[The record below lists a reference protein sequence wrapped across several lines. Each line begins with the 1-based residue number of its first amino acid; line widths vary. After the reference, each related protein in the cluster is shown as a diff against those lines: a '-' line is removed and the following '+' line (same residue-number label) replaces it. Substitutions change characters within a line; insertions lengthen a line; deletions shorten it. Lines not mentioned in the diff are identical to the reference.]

1 MAQRTAAVS
10 FRTRTPFTRSL
21 SAVALA
27 MATVLGLAPSARA
40 QSSATIVQWNRVV
53 FTALN
58 APGANPPTVFLTRPL
73 AMVSVA
79 VFDAVNS
86 FDRRYQPYTA
96 WVDVAPGASRDA
108 AAAQAAHDT
117 LVALMPS
124 QSAAFDAALATSLA
138 GIPDQ
143 AARDGAAVG
152 AAAAAATLE
161 RRAGDG
167 WERPLAPLVL
177 PSAPGYWQPTP
188 PANVPAQFTNY
199 PDVAGFMVEN
209 GRRFLPEAPPA
220 LTSARYATDY
230 NQVKAWGAVNSTVR
244 SAEQTQISN
253 LWAGVGTTT
262 GANAVWNQV
271 FATLAVAKEWDG
283 VDTAR
288 GFALLNM
295 TQHDALMT
303 SFTGKFIYGFW
314 RPVTAIRE
322 GDNDGNGDTAGDP
335 AWTPLLTTPPYPSA
349 PGNMACIGGS
359 QSRLLERLF
368 GQDAVPFS
376 VTWTGAGTN
385 PSVTRSYH
393 GFRQLAD
400 EEAYSRIWG
409 GIHFLS
415 ETLSSLGACPL
426 VGDYAADNLLRR
438 Q

>member
-1 MAQRTAAVS
+1 MAQRTATVPHD
-10 FRTRTPFTRSL
+10 TRISFTRGL
-21 SAVALA
+21 TTAAVAIAAVLWLA
-27 MATVLGLAPSARA
+27 QSARA
-40 QSSATIVQWNRVV
+40 QSAETIVQWNRVLW
-53 FTALN
+53 TALN

-73 AMVSVA
+73 AIESVA

-86 FDRRYQPYTA
+86 FDRGYQPYTT
-96 WVDVAPGASRDA
+96 WVDVPAGASRDA

-124 QSAAFDAALATSLA
+124 QTAVFDAALAVSLA
-138 GIPDQ
+138 GIPGQ

-152 AAAAAATLE
+152 AAAARATLE

-167 WERPLAPLVL
+167 WERPLSALVL
-177 PSAPGYWQPTP
+177 PGGPGYWRPTP
-188 PANVPAQFTNY
+188 PANLPAQFTNY
-199 PDVAGFMVEN
+199 TDVTGFMVEN

-220 LTSARYATDY
+220 LTSARYAADY
-230 NQVKAWGAVNSTVR
+230 NQVKAWGAVNSTIR

-262 GANAVWNQV
+262 SANAVWNQV
-271 FATLAVAKEWDG
+271 FATLALARQWNG

-314 RPVTAIRE
+314 RPITAIRE
-322 GDNDGNGDTAGDP
+322 GDTDGNGDTAGDP
-335 AWTPLLTTPPYPSA
+335 GWTPLLTTPPYPSA

-359 QSRLLERLF
+359 QARLLERLF
-368 GQDAVPFS
+368 GQDAVPFA

-385 PSVTRSYH
+385 PTVTRSYN

-409 GIHFLS
+409 GLHFLS